1 MRTKL
6 YVLGAVLGVAPG
18 LLPVVSTLWVAP
30 SQESRQDPRGS
41 SRKGR
46 GAGRA
51 SPAPQGST
59 GNPGVA
65 APPSAAPTEPG
76 EPAHPCEL
84 VTLIKVPC
92 DASTGACEYTYWQ
105 CPQQVKPLK
114 A

>member
-6 YVLGAVLGVAPG
+6 YVLGAVLGVAPS
-18 LLPVVSTLWVAP
+18 LLPVVSQLWGSP
-30 SQESRQDPRGS
+30 SQESGQDSRGA

-51 SPAPQGST
+51 SPVPHGDN
-59 GNPGVA
+59 GNTGVA

-76 EPAHPCEL
+76 GLSHPCEL
-84 VTLIKVPC
+84 VTLVKVPC
-92 DASTGACEYTYWQ
+92 DEATATCEYTYWH
-105 CPQQVKPLK
+105 CPQAVKPLK